1 MNILLTIKSSYIL
14 LFLFLIGVASRLPFL
29 EKMQSH
35 WDGPQYTIGV
45 IRYSL
50 EQHIPAPPGYPIY
63 IGLGK
68 LFNIFVPNPHLAILL
83 VSVFFSG
90 IGAIVFYIVGYKL
103 FNKKVGLIASLI
115 FLSGPTFYYFGIT
128 ANPYGIL
135 PITAA
140 ILTLLAYEIQK
151 GKNRSAALGIIFA
164 LAVGI
169 RPQDALFLTPLFIY
183 GIFISK
189 NHHKLNSILFFIIVF
204 LVWGIPLLESVGGLS
219 KYLLA
224 VNSYK
229 QEALP
234 EFSLSH
240 LTSVWFIL
248 IKGAFLSFTIAN
260 IFLILFLKDFL
271 KFILIR
277 QKFSFIVKNKYI
289 IIFSLWIFPSLLF
302 NMFVRSDHA
311 GHQMTY
317 LSAVLILL
325 SYAIWRLFRKH
336 QKLLVTVVS
345 IIVVFN
351 LFTFFRDRDP
361 GMTKDY
367 VPQSF
372 HYSEIRKNNIRMRSK
387 VDYIK
392 SNFKSYDTLLITTE
406 PMWRPYSYHLK
417 EYKIIALNALDN
429 KSTPYKYNRYES
441 QDWMFKYSL
450 NHNFSLDIPKEIS
463 NIVFIDEDAG
473 KWIKNYHIKKVEL
486 AANGSLAIANGK
498 EINKLIYNYHSITFV
513 K

>member
-1 MNILLTIKSSYIL
+1 
-14 LFLFLIGVASRLPFL
+14 
-29 EKMQSH
+29 
-35 WDGPQYTIGV
+35 
-45 IRYSL
+45 
-50 EQHIPAPPGYPIY
+50 
-63 IGLGK
+63 
-68 LFNIFVPNPHLAILL
+68 
-83 VSVFFSG
+83 
-90 IGAIVFYIVGYKL
+90 
-103 FNKKVGLIASLI
+103 
-115 FLSGPTFYYFGIT
+115 
-128 ANPYGIL
+128 
-135 PITAA
+135 
-140 ILTLLAYEIQK
+140 
-151 GKNRSAALGIIFA
+151 
-164 LAVGI
+164 
-169 RPQDALFLTPLFIY
+169 
-183 GIFISK
+183 
-189 NHHKLNSILFFIIVF
+189 
-204 LVWGIPLLESVGGLS
+204 
-219 KYLLA
+219 
-224 VNSYK
+224 
-229 QEALP
+229 
-234 EFSLSH
+234 
-240 LTSVWFIL
+240 
-248 IKGAFLSFTIAN
+248 
-260 IFLILFLKDFL
+260 
-271 KFILIR
+271 
-277 QKFSFIVKNKYI
+277 
-289 IIFSLWIFPSLLF
+289 
-302 NMFVRSDHA
+302 MFVRSDHA